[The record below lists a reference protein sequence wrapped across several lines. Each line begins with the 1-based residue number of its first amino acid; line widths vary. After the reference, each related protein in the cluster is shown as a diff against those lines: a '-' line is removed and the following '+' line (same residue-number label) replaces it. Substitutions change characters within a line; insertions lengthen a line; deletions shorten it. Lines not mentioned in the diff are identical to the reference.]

1 MYSNAQ
7 ILAAVLNKWAQ
18 PVISQLAIG
27 RLDSIPGIQA
37 INNKIR
43 STGWVSP
50 NWSMIAELSPIIEP
64 VTNRVAQ
71 PILGSYFKRLPDEAI
86 PEIAHGVVDAAL
98 QQGQLSIMEGRVT
111 FDKSDLEELKKL
123 LDYNLPLKKDSEY
136 VVKTQAE
143 TENAETQAA

>member
-98 QQGQLSIMEGRVT
+98 QQGQLSIMEGRVS
-111 FDKSDLEELKKL
+111 FDKSDLEELKNL

-143 TENAETQAA
+143 TDNAETQAA

>member
-111 FDKSDLEELKKL
+111 FDKTDLEELKKL